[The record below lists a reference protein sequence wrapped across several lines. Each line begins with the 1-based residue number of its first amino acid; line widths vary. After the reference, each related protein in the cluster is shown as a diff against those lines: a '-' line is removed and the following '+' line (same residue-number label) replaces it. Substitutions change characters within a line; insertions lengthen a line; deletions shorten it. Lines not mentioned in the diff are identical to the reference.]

1 MSSGSPNTVHVVLTT
16 LDAVAAQTAPAGTPP
31 GAAGPV
37 TELSIWETVT
47 ASGPISFAA
56 LLLLV
61 VFSVVSWAIM
71 IHKYFVLRRASRQS
85 ERFLDAFW
93 EAKRLDQMYQQ
104 SEQFT
109 GSPLAQVFRS
119 GYIELARLK
128 KRSGGEDELGGGIE
142 NVERA
147 LRRSQNAEMTA
158 LESLTSF
165 LATVGSTAPFVG
177 LFGTVW
183 GIMKAFRD
191 IGRMGSANLATV
203 APGISEALIA
213 TAAGLA
219 AAIPAVIAYNY
230 FLSRIRVLES
240 EMDGFSSDFLNIVK
254 RHFFR

>member
-1 MSSGSPNTVHVVLTT
+1 MAGSSHDVIHVFLTT
-16 LDAVAAQTAPAGTPP
+16 LEGQTPP
-31 GAAGPV
+31 PPSP
-37 TELSIWETVT
+37 TDLSLWETVT
-47 ASGPISFAA
+47 HSGPIGFAS
-56 LLLLV
+56 LMLLV
-61 VFSVVSWAIM
+61 VFSVVSWAI
-71 IHKYFVLRRASRQS
+71 IIQKYFSLRRASRES
-85 ERFLDAFW
+85 EKFLAAFW

-109 GSPLAQVFRS
+109 HSPISQVFRA

-128 KRSGGEDELGGGIE
+128 KKSGDGDETLGGGIE

-147 LRRSQNAEMTA
+147 LRRSQNAETTA
-158 LESLTSF
+158 LESMTSF
-165 LATVGSTAPFVG
+165 LATVGSTAPFIG

-219 AAIPAVIAYNY
+219 AAIPAVIAFNF
-230 FLSRIRVLES
+230 FLSRIRVLTTEMES
-240 EMDGFSSDFLNIVK
+240 FSSDFLNIVK
-254 RHFFR
+254 RHFFK